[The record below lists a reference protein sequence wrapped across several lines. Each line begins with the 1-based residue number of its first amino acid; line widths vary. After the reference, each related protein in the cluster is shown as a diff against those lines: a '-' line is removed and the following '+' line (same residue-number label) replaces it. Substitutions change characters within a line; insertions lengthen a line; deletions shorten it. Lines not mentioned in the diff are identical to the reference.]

1 MTMKKKFQLL
11 ALVLSTVMLSC
22 SCTTT
27 RQNEGEPLQNH
38 INSTS
43 GKENENQ
50 DNLDILRPA
59 AYSDV
64 QDLPL
69 EPGTYISIIGK
80 YNDNSYWK
88 QVEKGALRAVKDIND
103 MMEYEGDDKVKLV
116 FSAPGIRD
124 DMDEQVSI
132 LDEEL
137 ARYPNAICIA
147 PVDTA
152 ACLTQFEL
160 ADQDGIPIITFDSGS
175 EYHDVTAHIS
185 TDNIEAS
192 ATAAKEMAALMG
204 ETGKVAI
211 FVHDS
216 LSMTAKDRE
225 KGFTDELAKHTG
237 IEVAYVYHLDEYE
250 EMVNLIT
257 DEKNAGLTEEDENW
271 LKAEDVSQEDV
282 ITYILDKNPDLNG
295 IYATNLETT
304 QFLADVLE
312 EMEYGDPVFIGFD
325 GGESQIELLNDD
337 VVDGLILQN
346 PYGMGYATV
355 VAAARTILD
364 LGNEAFI
371 DSGYAWVTKLNME
384 DTVIQKFIY

>member
-1 MTMKKKFQLL
+1 MKKNFQLL

-27 RQNEGEPLQNH
+27 RQNEGEPLQEH
-38 INSTS
+38 INSAG

-50 DNLDILRPA
+50 DNLDVLRPA

-64 QDLPL
+64 QDLRL

-88 QVEKGALRAVKDIND
+88 QVEEGAERAIADIND
-103 MMEYEGDDKVKLV
+103 MLEYESSDKIKLV
-116 FSAPGIRD
+116 FSAPGMRD
-124 DMDEQVSI
+124 DIDEQVSI

-147 PVDTA
+147 PVDVS

-185 TDNIEAS
+185 TNNKEAS
-192 ATAAKEMAALMG
+192 ATAAKELANMLG
-204 ETGKVAI
+204 YSGDVAVFI
-211 FVHDS
+211 HDS
-216 LSMTAKDRE
+216 FSMTAIDRE
-225 KGFTDELAKHTG
+225 EGALNELAKHSG
-237 IEVAYVYHLDEYE
+237 INVVQVYHMDELE
-250 EMVNLIT
+250 VMAELIAN
-257 DEKNAGLTEEDENW
+257 ERNVGLTEEDENW
-271 LKAEDVSQEDV
+271 VKLEDITQEDV
-282 ITYILDKNPDLNG
+282 IAYILEQNQNLKG
-295 IYATNLETT
+295 IYTSNLEAT
-304 QFLADVLE
+304 QLLAEVLKE
-312 EMEYGDPVFIGFD
+312 QEREDLVFVGFD
-325 GGESQIELLNDD
+325 GGEKQLELLDED

-364 LGNEAFI
+364 IGNEAFI
-371 DSGYAWVTKLNME
+371 DSGYAWLTKSNFE
-384 DTVIQKFIY
+384 DPIIQKFIY